1 MLEMGGRWNAPPA
14 PSLLARRLG
23 GWMGGSLI
31 VSPSGRDDV
40 GEMEM
45 ELSAPPGDCAECADD
60 TLKRDV
66 VEDSGL
72 GYGE

>member
-1 MLEMGGRWNAPPA
+1 
-14 PSLLARRLG
+14 
-23 GWMGGSLI
+23 MGGSLI

-45 ELSAPPGDCAECADD
+45 ELSAPPGDCAECADVA
-60 TLKRDV
+60 LKREV
-66 VEDSGL
+66 VDDSGL

>member
-1 MLEMGGRWNAPPA
+1 
-14 PSLLARRLG
+14 
-23 GWMGGSLI
+23 MGGSLI

-45 ELSAPPGDCAECADD
+45 ELSAPTGDCAECADD

-66 VEDSGL
+66 VEDRGL